1 MNLRL
6 RCHLAFL
13 PLFLGFTGAAA
24 ALAYLV
30 ERRQVAWRLEQE
42 VETEAVCLAA
52 FVRADRPGGPL
63 PDLPRRVL
71 AATQLSRASDG
82 LTVNWFEPNRDG
94 WRTRLLVTTS
104 GLLMPPAPG
113 AAVLSRVNTGHAA
126 TVLRRR
132 ADTEYDEAVGYAGVY
147 DADGAVRAII
157 GVTAKDVTRRAEL
170 RTLASAT
177 GWLALGGILGS
188 IVVAETITR
197 RARTE
202 LTALTMQARA
212 LARGETRVHSEA
224 SLIAELDDLADTL
237 DGIGRILTETASQT
251 RRRYLQS
258 GPEPS
263 DEAIARSCRAMAMT
277 DGTVAEPGAPV
288 CVVRSLRGAE
298 PDDFFGV
305 FRVGAGWAAMVG
317 RLEPPSAALSQVQR
331 TVRAAAARDYGCGL
345 FEIHAASEV
354 CGMLHRVFPLVRA
367 ALVIVAP
374 HEPFQIF
381 SFGSVPPL
389 TPVALAMD
397 DAEVSTHEREGP
409 PRRALVLGTLA
420 PRELVVAR
428 EYLREAR
435 PGEVARSADQL
446 AVLLAESS
454 RGLLLIVSS
463 P

>member
-52 FVRADRPGGPL
+52 FVRADLPGGPL
-63 PDLPRRVL
+63 PDLTKRVL
-71 AATQLSRASDG
+71 AATRLSTASGG

-104 GLLMPPAPG
+104 GLLMPAAPAG
-113 AAVLSRVNTGHAA
+113 AVLARVNAGDAA

-132 ADTEYDEAVGYAGVY
+132 ADTNYDEAIGYAGVY

-157 GVTAKDVTRRAEL
+157 GVTARDVTRRAEL
-170 RTLASAT
+170 RTLASTT

-202 LTALTMQARA
+202 LAAVTTQARA

-237 DGIGRILTETASQT
+237 DGIGRILSETATQT

-263 DEAIARSCRAMAMT
+263 DEAVARSCRAMLMTDQT
-277 DGTVAEPGAPV
+277 DGTPGAPG
-288 CVVRSLRGAE
+288 CLVRSLRGAE
-298 PDDFFGV
+298 PEDFLGLC
-305 FRVGAGWAAMVG
+305 RVGAGWAAMIG
-317 RLEPPSAALSQVQR
+317 RLEPPSSALSDVQR
-331 TVRAAAARDYGCGL
+331 TLRAAAARDYACGL
-345 FEIHAASEV
+345 LETGAVADVCAA
-354 CGMLHRVFPLVRA
+354 LHRVFPLVRG
-367 ALVIVAP
+367 ALVIFAP
-374 HEPFQIF
+374 HEPLRIA

-389 TPVALAMD
+389 TPVALAAD
-397 DAEVSTHEREGP
+397 DSPVSSHERDGP
-409 PRRALVLGTLA
+409 GRRTLVLGTVG
-420 PRELVVAR
+420 PRELTFAR
-428 EYLREAR
+428 DYLREAR
-435 PGEVARSADQL
+435 PGELVRSADEL
-446 AVLLAESS
+446 ATLLAESS
-454 RGLLLIVSS
+454 RGLLLILSL